1 MSLRNIGSLQ
11 ISDTLVMPSFVSFLF
26 AMLLAAQNVNVQ
38 NSPAQNHASLGLSL
52 AREGK
57 LAEAEQ
63 ELREAVRA
71 APAVAPYRAQLGS
84 ILGLQGKWKDALEC
98 FQKAFDLALEN
109 LDFRRETRGRTV
121 AIWHDVFC

>member
-1 MSLRNIGSLQ
+1 MTFAGSR
-11 ISDTLVMPSFVSFLF
+11 
-26 AMLLAAQNVNVQ
+26 LLPLPWTGTWRP
-38 NSPAQNHASLGLSL
+38 NSRPRLWCP
-52 AREGK
+52 
-57 LAEAEQ
+57 EAEQ